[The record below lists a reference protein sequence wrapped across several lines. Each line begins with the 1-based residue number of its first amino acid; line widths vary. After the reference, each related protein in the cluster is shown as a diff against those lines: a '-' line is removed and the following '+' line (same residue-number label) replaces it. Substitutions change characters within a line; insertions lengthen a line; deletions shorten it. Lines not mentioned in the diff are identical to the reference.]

1 MYSKILVGLA
11 TVLGAASIAG
21 PALAQAQAVN
31 PAQPAA
37 PAGAQVKISNLKVL
51 HSRNAGGFTWATVT
65 ISTTNMTGQSFQ
77 LTYKSNMKTFQP
89 GTPGPWRTST
99 GVLGFS
105 GAAGGNET
113 SALKFAYKGR
123 SLAQVKKSLKIAF
136 TNPGGGATLTN
147 PTATATS

>member
-1 MYSKILVGLA
+1 MRSKILVGLT
-11 TVLGAASIAG
+11 TVLTAASIAV
-21 PALAQAQAVN
+21 PAMAQAATVS
-31 PAQPAA
+31 PAQPAT
-37 PAGAQVKISNLKVL
+37 PAGAAVSISHLKIL

-65 ISTTNMTGQSFQ
+65 VTATNMTGQSFQ
-77 LTYKSNMKTFQP
+77 LAYKSNMKTFQP
-89 GTPGPWRTST
+89 ATNGGWRKST
-99 GVLGFS
+99 GTIAFS

-113 SALKFAYKGR
+113 AAFKFAYKGR